1 MIECAQEPIAVLQI
15 RDLRTSDLPLLKD
28 FAPPEWKVDLSQLFG
43 RHFGRPY
50 FHPLAAEV
58 DGRTV
63 GCADGLVQGNA
74 GWLGNIIV
82 LPEFRG
88 HGIGRALTET
98 LVAFFKL
105 KGVQHQI
112 LVATPMGEPIYR
124 KLGFETV
131 SQYVFFENEDVR
143 GSTDAIP
150 GVRPLTAA
158 DHEYVFA
165 LDRLVTGEF
174 RSPFLR
180 GFLEAAWAHVD
191 PSGNL
196 DGYYLPQLG
205 NGLVI
210 ASSDKAGLALMQH
223 RLSQGA
229 SSSCVAEQNTVATE
243 FLRGNGFVEAWRA
256 PRMALGPDLRWQPQH
271 VYCRGSGYC
280 G

>member
-1 MIECAQEPIAVLQI
+1 MLQI

-28 FAPPEWKVDLSQLFG
+28 FAPPEWKIDLAQLFG

-63 GCADGLVQGNA
+63 GCAEGLLQGNA

-82 LPEFRG
+82 LQEFRG
-88 HGIGRALTET
+88 HGIGRALTER
-98 LVAFFKL
+98 LVAFFKA
-105 KGVQHQI
+105 KGVHYQI
-112 LVATPMGEPIYR
+112 LVATPLGEPIYR

-131 SQYVFFENEDVR
+131 AQYIFFEKQDAPA
-143 GSTDAIP
+143 SMDAIP

-158 DHEYVFA
+158 DFEDVFA
-165 LDRLVTGEF
+165 LDRLVTGEI

-191 PSGNL
+191 SSGNL
-196 DGYYLPQLG
+196 DGYHLPNLG

-210 ASSDKAGLALMQH
+210 ASNDAAGLALMQH
-223 RLSQGA
+223 KLNQGA
-229 SSSCVAEQNTVATE
+229 TSSCVAQQNTVTTE
-243 FLRGNGFVEAWRA
+243 FLRSNGFVEAWRA
-256 PRMALGPDLRWQPQH
+256 PRMTLGPDLRWQAEH

>member
-1 MIECAQEPIAVLQI
+1 MLQI
-15 RDLRTSDLPLLKD
+15 RDLRTSDLPLIKD
-28 FAPPEWKVDLSQLFG
+28 FAPPEWHVDLSQLFG

-63 GCADGLVQGNA
+63 GCAEGLLQGNA

-88 HGIGRALTET
+88 HGIGRALTES
-98 LVAFFKL
+98 LVALFKR
-105 KGVQHQI
+105 KGVQYQI
-112 LVATPMGEPIYR
+112 LVATPLGEPIYR

-131 SQYVFFENEDVR
+131 SQYLFFEKQDAP
-143 GSTDAIP
+143 GSLDAVP
-150 GVRPLTAA
+150 GVRPLTAV
-158 DHEYVFA
+158 DYEDVFA
-165 LDRLVTGEF
+165 LDRLVTGEI

-180 GFLEAAWAHVD
+180 GFLQAAWAHVD
-191 PSGNL
+191 SAGQL

-210 ASSDKAGLALMQH
+210 ARNDAAGLALMRHKHNQGP
-223 RLSQGA
+223 GA
-229 SSSCVAEQNTVATE
+229 SCVPEQNAMATA
-243 FLRGNGFVEAWRA
+243 FLQGNRFGEAWRA
-256 PRMALGPDLRWQPQH
+256 PRMTLGPDLRWQPEH
-271 VYCRGSGYC
+271 VYSRGSGYC